1 MPIGDEEFNKGQKYV
16 GLAKEIVYFLSENKS
31 KAYNIDEL
39 TENLRPNITLSLGAS
54 EKDLKPWAKNTLI
67 YALNRHTFQL
77 VLDGLVKND
86 MILARFVDKDVY
98 YKSK

>member
-1 MPIGDEEFNKGQKYV
+1 MPIGDEELNKGQKYV
-16 GLAKEIVYFLSENKS
+16 GLAKEILDFLCENKR

-39 TENLRPNITLSLGAS
+39 TENLRPNITSSLGAS

-77 VLDGLVKND
+77 VLDD
-86 MILARFVDKDVY
+86 LAK
-98 YKSK
+98 K